1 MRRKCIA
8 PESGSSVCRCS
19 YFENV
24 RTWAVHPCYVA
35 AAMARKM
42 TTAIAAIVAGT
53 SLFAVLRWLRSRPEE
68 KRTEEMDSGTGARAD
83 ALVDEA
89 DLESFP
95 ASDPP
100 SWTLGGDQIP

>member
-1 MRRKCIA
+1 MHRTRVGFLI
-8 PESGSSVCRCS
+8 PPLF

-24 RTWAVHPCYVA
+24 RTPAVHPCYVA

-42 TTAIAAIVAGT
+42 TSAIAAIVAGT
-53 SLFAVLRWLRSRPEE
+53 SLFAVLRWLRSRPHP
-68 KRTEEMDSGTGARAD
+68 KTNRTMDAETVLRED
-83 ALVDEA
+83 KLIDEA

-100 SWTLGGDQIP
+100 SWTLGGDETF